1 MDSLYQHRIYQFRNS
16 ALPLTLFWVGILTII
31 SVIEFQGWLPRWLLV
46 LLTVPA
52 AFVAFLNY
60 YHFFLRLIWA
70 IRTYR
75 RHLPTLIRRTVSLFP
90 KLARFRVEAVKI
102 VVHLALAIL
111 GFTLFTQL
119 HVYSLLPLI
128 ALLLSIVATVLL
140 RVLLPPGG
148 VYLASSNP
156 ERIKFFMQ
164 LSNRTIPQFAALLE
178 VSTLLDPDTGDRNFL
193 LDAAQVLNDYRTTNP
208 NDWPVVVRQ
217 LMEMAAMIVVDGRDQ
232 TPGLQFEVERILRNR
247 FEFKTAF
254 ISEDGRIP
262 DILRRLNAKS
272 SHPSGTF
279 QVVTPDGAVQVVPTL
294 IKNAKAFW
302 IPVRMDSSVPP

>member
-1 MDSLYQHRIYQFRNS
+1 
-16 ALPLTLFWVGILTII
+16 
-31 SVIEFQGWLPRWLLV
+31 
-46 LLTVPA
+46 
-52 AFVAFLNY
+52 
-60 YHFFLRLIWA
+60 
-70 IRTYR
+70 
-75 RHLPTLIRRTVSLFP
+75 
-90 KLARFRVEAVKI
+90 
-102 VVHLALAIL
+102 
-111 GFTLFTQL
+111 
-119 HVYSLLPLI
+119 
-128 ALLLSIVATVLL
+128 
-140 RVLLPPGG
+140 
-148 VYLASSNP
+148 
-156 ERIKFFMQ
+156 MQ

-178 VSTLLDPDTGDRNFL
+178 VSTLLDPETGDRNFL

-279 QVVTPDGAVQVVPTL
+279 QVVTPDGAVQVVPTV